1 MLRFSECERSTIDL
15 IAREEHNSHFRLF
28 AFLSLVQYI
37 EHSMVGSASLSFG
50 VLVTLGTVECLVC
63 MFSQEMGD
71 WAYSL
76 FKRAQRVVVSY
87 QHCLLLQ
94 LLDFTPLI
102 LCSYSFSRIFV

>member
-50 VLVTLGTVECLVC
+50 VLVD
-63 MFSQEMGD
+63 S
-71 WAYSL
+71 W
-76 FKRAQRVVVSY
+76 
-87 QHCLLLQ
+87 HC
-94 LLDFTPLI
+94 
-102 LCSYSFSRIFV
+102 

>member
-1 MLRFSECERSTIDL
+1 MKNITHILGFLLFS
-15 IAREEHNSHFRLF
+15 RL
-28 AFLSLVQYI
+28 YNI

-50 VLVTLGTVECLVC
+50 VLVTLGTVERLAC